1 MSIAICYG
9 VSTLQLKIQPIQNQK
24 SKYELVKGIFLTVA
38 LNIVALISRQLHDT
52 NSLRDRHL
60 GDKETPLNYLSP

>member
-1 MSIAICYG
+1 MSKNP
-9 VSTLQLKIQPIQNQK
+9 VDEKQ
-24 SKYELVKGIFLTVA
+24 
-38 LNIVALISRQLHDT
+38 